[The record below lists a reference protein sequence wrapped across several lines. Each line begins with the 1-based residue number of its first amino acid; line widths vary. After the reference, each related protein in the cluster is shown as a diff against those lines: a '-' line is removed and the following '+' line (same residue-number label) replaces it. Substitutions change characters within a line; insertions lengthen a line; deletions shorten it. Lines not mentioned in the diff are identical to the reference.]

1 MEFYKKI
8 IILLTLIIFSYLL
21 YKLIKRRGKL
31 QAISEKPTN
40 IEEFDN
46 YEAGGEVS
54 ASKDTENNSGI
65 ANIIQSEGDMA
76 IKEYVIKSSYNSAV
90 SGKYVSLEM
99 LKYVISRGCRFLDF
113 EIHSFDEEPY
123 VCYTN
128 EVIPTNIDSAN
139 KIKFEEILSCVRAN
153 SFMDPAPNPED
164 PLFIHLR
171 IKSNTKETYDNV
183 AKIID
188 KTIGDKLN
196 TCDVTPNTKLWNL
209 RGKIVLIID
218 KTSSPDYKN
227 YSNCKLNDTTCKDLI
242 GFINLESGGDHLRI
256 YKYSTLL
263 NLAIM
268 PPYIFEDGTSD
279 VNALRLAI
287 PDIGTNVVNPSAYE
301 FIADY
306 GVQFRDNKV
315 AFVKIGKLL
324 PYLNNLRDNDEI

>member
-1 MEFYKKI
+1 
-8 IILLTLIIFSYLL
+8 
-21 YKLIKRRGKL
+21 
-31 QAISEKPTN
+31 
-40 IEEFDN
+40 
-46 YEAGGEVS
+46 
-54 ASKDTENNSGI
+54 
-65 ANIIQSEGDMA
+65 
-76 IKEYVIKSSYNSAV
+76 
-90 SGKYVSLEM
+90 
-99 LKYVISRGCRFLDF
+99 
-113 EIHSFDEEPY
+113 
-123 VCYTN
+123 
-128 EVIPTNIDSAN
+128 
-139 KIKFEEILSCVRAN
+139 
-153 SFMDPAPNPED
+153 MDPAPNPED

-306 GVQFRDNKV
+306 GVQFIAYPFNNKDENLVKYERIFRDNKV